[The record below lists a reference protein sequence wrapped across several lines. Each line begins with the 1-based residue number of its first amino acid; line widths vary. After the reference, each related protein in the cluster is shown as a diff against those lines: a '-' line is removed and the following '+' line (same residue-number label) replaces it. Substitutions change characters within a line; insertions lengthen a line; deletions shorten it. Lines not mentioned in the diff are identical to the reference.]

1 MQLLRELIDR
11 AVDHAVEYQ
20 GDQELLDLGR
30 RDIDLARDE
39 ADRDA
44 RVRLDDLEQHL
55 PYRAMGRNQWQSM
68 AINGTQW
75 HSMALNGTHLRPNVL
90 EQVINIGLD
99 ERVTHH

>member
-30 RDIDLARDE
+30 RDVDLARDE

-55 PYRAMGRNQWQSM
+55 PNRAIGRTQMVAIRRDRKKSQSGGIIF
-68 AINGTQW
+68 AAPE
-75 HSMALNGTHLRPNVL
+75 SACS
-90 EQVINIGLD
+90 
-99 ERVTHH
+99 